1 MSERGYYKKLVDKW
15 LDDDKSQQ
23 RARENQFFGKDGGD
37 KVGAKSKSK
46 AKPNSRADH
55 KHDYAPVVIWRY
67 FSWRD
72 EMIGSVGERCSICGK
87 RKQDYSFF
95 HRNNELK
102 KYYGELDHFQAEEND
117 KLIPIEKEKYQ
128 KTIFLGGS
136 QTLNE
141 LTVEVKNELVD
152 DMNLGHKFLIGDCKG
167 ADCLMQK
174 FLSEN
179 GYKNVTVYYSGER
192 SRMNLGGWEEKKIGA
207 NKYDSGY
214 EIYKRKDEQ
223 MAKDAC
229 EGFMI
234 LKGATRGTM
243 ANVERLLALKKN
255 CLVVYPEREK
265 ANRKNNSSVY
275 DVQRIKSPKDFDRLQ
290 KRLQEEKNG

>member
-15 LDDDKSQQ
+15 LDDEKSQQ

-102 KYYGELDHFQAEEND
+102 KYYGELDHFQTEEND

-141 LTVEVKNELVD
+141 LTVELKNELVD

-174 FLSEN
+174 FLAEN

-192 SRMNLGGWEEKKIGA
+192 ARMNLG
-207 NKYDSGY
+207 D
-214 EIYKRKDEQ
+214 RKS
-223 MAKDAC
+223 
-229 EGFMI
+229 
-234 LKGATRGTM
+234 
-243 ANVERLLALKKN
+243 
-255 CLVVYPEREK
+255 VV
-265 ANRKNNSSVY
+265 
-275 DVQRIKSPKDFDRLQ
+275 
-290 KRLQEEKNG
+290 